1 MANNELEDLCAKI
14 PVLSEYARSLDAHIM
29 RRYLEKISVIG
40 VDPATLP
47 SEQFLPQCLPPIE
60 ETDLLSYLVLDT
72 SFYTKQQFKAYKSLE
87 AFNQMVS

>member
-1 MANNELEDLCAKI
+1 MGFFGPRFGIFTNFNLATLLSRDVTGTCHLKSAMLVSRVMANNELEDLCAKI

-47 SEQFLPQCLPPIE
+47 SEQFLP
-60 ETDLLSYLVLDT
+60 
-72 SFYTKQQFKAYKSLE
+72 
-87 AFNQMVS
+87 